1 MEHLVMLLAIVVL
14 DDAAIYSYDGSA
26 QPELV
31 PRASAWQI
39 FSVCDTP
46 ANHNPAGVPNR
57 LTSTFLR
64 STNRDHIAQKL
75 LSTC

>member
-1 MEHLVMLLAIVVL
+1 MLLAIVVL
-14 DDAAIYSYDGSA
+14 DAAIYSYDGSV

-57 LTSTFLR
+57 RTSTFLR
-64 STNRDHIAQKL
+64 STHRDYIA
-75 LSTC
+75 